1 MSNSNTV
8 AGITQTGTLRNQFPV
23 QTIAA
28 GTEVLLQVA
37 TDSGTNVPYYL
48 TLPTGGS
55 VLGAQVDFNVN
66 ANPSITA
73 RSGREYG
80 LPSGQS
86 NDQFSSSSWS
96 AHPFYVRISGIG
108 TGGTGDSVIVNL
120 RCGSSA
126 TFSSNPIIGTTGA
139 AYAAAGAFNWSV
151 ESVVLNFWSE
161 YGGRIDGIAE
171 FDGGRYLLDWKTGAH
186 YPYEVAL
193 QMAAYLEARIAEYDE
208 EGNLVDIGAAPL
220 AESVDGARV
229 IYLCDDGT
237 FNVVNPFEA
246 VSQADAT
253 MAFGACLQLYKINQ
267 RIQKGIRDAERINQ

>member
-23 QTIAA
+23 QTIAE

-37 TDSGTNVPYYL
+37 TDSGSNVPYYL

-66 ANPSITA
+66 ANPSITV

-86 NDQFSSSSWS
+86 NDQFSSSSWT

-151 ESVVLNFWSE
+151 ESVVLW
-161 YGGRIDGIAE
+161 
-171 FDGGRYLLDWKTGAH
+171 
-186 YPYEVAL
+186 
-193 QMAAYLEARIAEYDE
+193 
-208 EGNLVDIGAAPL
+208 
-220 AESVDGARV
+220 
-229 IYLCDDGT
+229 
-237 FNVVNPFEA
+237 
-246 VSQADAT
+246 DAT
-253 MAFGACLQLYKINQ
+253 SGYAGGTYSAILNSVTGLQVKTPTAYSQLTSITAAGLVFCASAIFSVGSASSTLQITEFVAEKI
-267 RIQKGIRDAERINQ
+267 

>member
-1 MSNSNTV
+1 MAKAQLKTDYELALDHKYRVMSGGDVVPGVTTV
-8 AGITQTGTLRNQFPV
+8 VKACTPIY
-23 QTIAA
+23 A
-28 GTEVLLQVA
+28 
-37 TDSGTNVPYYL
+37 
-48 TLPTGGS
+48 LP
-55 VLGAQVDFNVN
+55 
-66 ANPSITA
+66 
-73 RSGREYG
+73 
-80 LPSGQS
+80 
-86 NDQFSSSSWS
+86 
-96 AHPFYVRISGIG
+96 
-108 TGGTGDSVIVNL
+108 
-120 RCGSSA
+120 
-126 TFSSNPIIGTTGA
+126 
-139 AYAAAGAFNWSV
+139 YAAAKIAAQTAIDLTMRGDMDLDIVYTTARTEHDRVWKDKASRGTRVHDVAERWTRGESVDVPLSDEGFVDALEEFHKKYQPKFSSV